1 MTNTSRTN
9 LLLNLPDFP
18 SDNWRQDPPRHS
30 QNSVKRERP
39 QNKNLKPFK
48 SRAELGGELDP
59 RINVGG
65 RPKIL
70 REETAKWL
78 AERDKTGKTNA
89 RKIVESVGTIAIGGG
104 GQSVAAFKAL
114 REIANDDQDQ
124 KTRPFYLESLNV
136 DILRLLQTIE
146 VEEGR

>member
-1 MTNTSRTN
+1 MTLPTHLTLNIPPATVAGTDTN
-9 LLLNLPDFP
+9 P
-18 SDNWRQDPPRHS
+18 SAHT
-30 QNSVKRERP
+30 QNSVKCERP
-39 QNKNLKPFK
+39 QNKHLKPFK
-48 SRAELGGELDP
+48 SRAALGGELDP

-78 AERDKTGKTNA
+78 AERDKTGRMNA
-89 RKIVESVGTIAIGGG
+89 RKIVESVGAIAIGGG

-114 REIANDDQDQ
+114 REIADDDQDQ
-124 KTRPFYLESLNV
+124 KTRPFDDGSLNV

>member
-1 MTNTSRTN
+1 MQKN
-9 LLLNLPDFP
+9 
-18 SDNWRQDPPRHS
+18 PPKTMNEPTERPNSVPEKEASQPVGHT

-39 QNKNLKPFK
+39 QNKQLKPFK

-89 RKIVESVGTIAIGGG
+89 RKIVESVGAVAIGGG

-114 REIANDDQDQ
+114 REIADEERDKPRQGAVAN
-124 KTRPFYLESLNV
+124 TR
-136 DILRLLQTIE
+136 
-146 VEEGR
+146 